1 MGGPRGLKGSNG
13 VGMPGQPGQAGG
25 RGLPGVKGPRGR
37 PGRPGRPG
45 HKGKTGFPGKMG
57 ATGEAGDHVKNEL
70 QTHLNALKGYVDMKF
85 DVLKSM
91 MSGKKGKEETS
102 TKLERYRAMMQKS
115 MADMAKA

>member
-1 MGGPRGLKGSNG
+1 
-13 VGMPGQPGQAGG
+13 
-25 RGLPGVKGPRGR
+25 
-37 PGRPGRPG
+37 
-45 HKGKTGFPGKMG
+45 
-57 ATGEAGDHVKNEL
+57 
-70 QTHLNALKGYVDMKF
+70 MKF